1 MIHEF
6 RSPMLAERRS
16 MHEFKDQVLFPL
28 YASAKL
34 DGIRCT
40 IVNGV
45 ATSRSL
51 KPIPNAYI
59 QSELGR
65 ELFNG
70 LDGELIMGDP
80 CAEDCYLRTNSA
92 VMSKKGE
99 PEFSYYVFD
108 HIEMSGFGYH
118 ERMKLLLEELNKMRV
133 SDVPA
138 IMPILHPYRFI
149 RAWDELEAYETQ
161 LLLDGYEGVIAR
173 SFRGLYKQGR
183 STRKEQGMMK
193 LKRFHDSEAEIIGV
207 EELMV
212 NENEAF
218 TNELGRTA
226 RSKAQDGLVP
236 GDTLGALHLRDLY
249 TQVEFR
255 CGMFKG
261 FSANYKKQLW
271 DNRDKIM
278 GKIFK
283 YSHFPIGAKDKPRH
297 PKGLGFRDKID
308 L

>member
-1 MIHEF
+1 MTPSPLGEGWGEGLSANCNLNVAAGFSPQSVQEF
-6 RSPMLAERRS
+6 RS
-16 MHEFKDQVLFPL
+16 
-28 YASAKL
+28 
-34 DGIRCT
+34 
-40 IVNGV
+40 
-45 ATSRSL
+45 
-51 KPIPNAYI
+51 
-59 QSELGR
+59 
-65 ELFNG
+65 
-70 LDGELIMGDP
+70 
-80 CAEDCYLRTNSA
+80 
-92 VMSKKGE
+92 
-99 PEFSYYVFD
+99 
-108 HIEMSGFGYH
+108 
-118 ERMKLLLEELNKMRV
+118 
-133 SDVPA
+133 
-138 IMPILHPYRFI
+138 
-149 RAWDELEAYETQ
+149 
-161 LLLDGYEGVIAR
+161 
-173 SFRGLYKQGR
+173 
-183 STRKEQGMMK
+183 
-193 LKRFHDSEAEIIGV
+193 IIGV